1 MALDGGA
8 AVWTCV
14 DGVDKPSLE
23 SIDLDRSRKIAFG
36 RIARKPAP
44 MLVSNTLTV
53 KMTVKIDNAT
63 TGRGLDTRCRQSRG
77 TWAPCPNCIDSFR
90 TPREF
95 SMGRRDT
102 HMGSPLV
109 VWCHGLAA

>member
-23 SIDLDRSRKIAFG
+23 SIGLDRSRKIAFG

-44 MLVSNTLTV
+44 MLVLRTLTV
-53 KMTVKIDNAT
+53 KMTVNF
-63 TGRGLDTRCRQSRG
+63 C
-77 TWAPCPNCIDSFR
+77 
-90 TPREF
+90 
-95 SMGRRDT
+95 
-102 HMGSPLV
+102 GSASGALQINSLEGSLMIE
-109 VWCHGLAA
+109 WE

>member
-44 MLVSNTLTV
+44 MLVPRTLTV
-53 KMTVKIDNAT
+53 KMTVNIREAV
-63 TGRGLDTRCRQSRG
+63 SR
-77 TWAPCPNCIDSFR
+77 TIQINSL
-90 TPREF
+90 E
-95 SMGRRDT
+95 
-102 HMGSPLV
+102 GSLMIE
-109 VWCHGLAA
+109 WE

>member
-23 SIDLDRSRKIAFG
+23 SIGLDRSRKIAFG

-44 MLVSNTLTV
+44 MLVLRTLTV
-53 KMTVKIDNAT
+53 KMTVKIERAT
-63 TGRGLDTRCRQSRG
+63 CKHFEINSL
-77 TWAPCPNCIDSFR
+77 
-90 TPREF
+90 E
-95 SMGRRDT
+95 
-102 HMGSPLV
+102 GSLMIE
-109 VWCHGLAA
+109 WE

>member
-23 SIDLDRSRKIAFG
+23 SIGLDRSRKIAFG

-44 MLVSNTLTV
+44 MLVLDRLTV
-53 KMTVKIDNAT
+53 NMTVKVCGAAAIALRINS
-63 TGRGLDTRCRQSRG
+63 L
-77 TWAPCPNCIDSFR
+77 
-90 TPREF
+90 E
-95 SMGRRDT
+95 
-102 HMGSPLV
+102 GSLMIE
-109 VWCHGLAA
+109 WE

>member
-44 MLVSNTLTV
+44 MLVSNT
-53 KMTVKIDNAT
+53 
-63 TGRGLDTRCRQSRG
+63 
-77 TWAPCPNCIDSFR
+77 F
-90 TPREF
+90 
-95 SMGRRDT
+95 
-102 HMGSPLV
+102 
-109 VWCHGLAA
+109 